1 MTATDALGWIA
12 SAVILARLLPQPVR
26 LVRTGV
32 AAGVSPLA
40 ALNAVI
46 TTIGWAVYGLSA
58 DLPIVW
64 IVSVVALVPS
74 LWTVV
79 LLVPRTTR
87 RDVLSASLW
96 AATLLAAGAIGIGG
110 AAMSLGVV
118 VSQGP
123 AVVRAVR
130 ESDLSGVA
138 PATWWLSLLDAV
150 TWGAYGIAV
159 ADGALMGYGVVLATA
174 SVIVLARIAWT
185 RGHGRTEA
193 HPDPTAHQPLAQGA
207 PAFRS
212 PAAHQGASV
221 TGQ

>member
-1 MTATDALGWIA
+1 VSGTDALGWIA
-12 SAVILARLLPQPVR
+12 SAVILVRLLPQPVR

-40 ALNAVI
+40 ALNAVV
-46 TTIGWAVYGLSA
+46 TTVGWTVYGFAA

-74 LWTVV
+74 MWTVA

-87 RDVLSASLW
+87 RDVATASLW
-96 AATLLAAGAIGIGG
+96 AATLVAAALVGVGA
-110 AAMSLGVV
+110 AAMSLGVL

-123 AVVRAVR
+123 QVVRAVR

-138 PATWWLSLLDAV
+138 PATWWLSLLDAA
-150 TWGAYGIAV
+150 TWGAYGVAV

-174 SVIVLARIAWT
+174 SLVVLGRIAWT

-193 HPDPTAHQPLAQGA
+193 HPDALGHQPLAQGV
-207 PAFRS
+207 PDVRS
-212 PAAHQGASV
+212 AMAHQGASV